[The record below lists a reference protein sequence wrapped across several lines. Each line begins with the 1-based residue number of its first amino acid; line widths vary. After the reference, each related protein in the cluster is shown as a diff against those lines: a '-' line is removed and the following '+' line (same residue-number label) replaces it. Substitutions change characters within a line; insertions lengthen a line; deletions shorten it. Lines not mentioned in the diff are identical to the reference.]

1 MFLYKTQPGH
11 TARFPVSIMKA
22 SRHLLLLLLT
32 PVCLS
37 GPAQAEDFDMS
48 LMEKMDNLQGIDVSV
63 LQKGSERVAGKY
75 PVDLQINDEDL
86 GQITVP
92 FEAVKGRVQPV
103 FTLKQLS
110 GWGVQTDRKPEG
122 WHPLN
127 TYITQSTVE
136 YNAESEKLSL
146 SVPQASYLSPS
157 TDIAPQ
163 DRWNAGLNAARVNYN
178 LSLQQ
183 NSGSVSGQNLSSTFN
198 NGINVGSWRFR
209 NDGYYRYDTVS
220 GGRYESSASYVTH
233 DVATLKG
240 TFRGGDFFTDGKIF
254 SSVSLRGMTL
264 FSSQEMRPDDQ
275 RFYMPAISGTARSN
289 ATVVIR
295 QNGYVIDRR
304 HVPAGP
310 FLIRDVTSATTSA
323 DLDITVEESD
333 GNTQHFTQSFNTIAA
348 LLPTGVFNY
357 SFAFG
362 RLRNPSGAP
371 FAPAVYQ
378 ASGFYGLNNT
388 FTLLAGHQ
396 MASKD
401 AFGYQNSGF
410 GLAANVPLA
419 GGISWLIKHSDADF
433 GGELQ
438 PRQGQEMEAVISR
451 TITRTR
457 STLSANWKHRYD
469 RDYQDINEAISVA
482 QGLNNG
488 LDYKDRYNIQLDQ
501 TLGAVTLLLR
511 YSESR
516 TWAGD
521 TERDSRAGINFST
534 TKAALQL
541 YYTQQRQS
549 RSRADNIF
557 SLNVS
562 VPLGAAQKH
571 YLGYSAEKGN
581 HDPLKQSV
589 SVNGALLDESKL
601 SYAASQT
608 WAKGDRSSDLSAA
621 FNGSNGVFSAG
632 YSRGEGYQQ
641 TTLGIQGG
649 ILLHHHG
656 VTFSQPLGDTVVLVH
671 APNTSGL
678 KIQNNQNLY
687 TDRWG
692 NAVVPYAVPYRVN
705 DVDLD
710 PTTLTRH
717 IEAVS
722 TVKKVVPTQGAIVEA
737 EFAVKRSNRRF
748 VKILDKQHRPLPF
761 GFMVQDASQARLGI
775 GGAAGVLL
783 ADFGKVHWP
792 LSVSLNDKTLCHI
805 PQPAAPL
812 PEDTSSLWK
821 FSCL

>member
-1 MFLYKTQPGH
+1 
-11 TARFPVSIMKA
+11 
-22 SRHLLLLLLT
+22 
-32 PVCLS
+32 
-37 GPAQAEDFDMS
+37 MS

-63 LQKGSERVAGKY
+63 LQKGSERVAGRY
-75 PVDLQINDEDL
+75 PVDLHINDEDI

-92 FEAVKGRVQPV
+92 FEAVKGKVQPV
-103 FTLKQLS
+103 FTLKQLEY
-110 GWGVQTDRKPEG
+110 WGVQADRKPEG
-122 WHPLN
+122 RHPLDA
-127 TYITQSTVE
+127 YIAQSGVE
-136 YNAESEKLSL
+136 YNAENEMLSL

-157 TDIAPQ
+157 SDIAPQ
-163 DRWNAGLNAARVNYN
+163 DRWDTGLNAARVNYN
-178 LSLQQ
+178 LNIQQ
-183 NSGSVSGQNLSSTFN
+183 NSGSLSGQNLSSTFN

-220 GGRYESSASYVTH
+220 GGRYQSSASYVTH
-233 DVATLKG
+233 DIAALKG

-254 SSVSLRGMTL
+254 NSVSLRGMTL

-304 HVPAGP
+304 HVSAGP
-310 FLIRDVTSATTSA
+310 FLIRDLSSATTSS

-348 LLPTGVFNY
+348 LLPAGVFNY

-362 RLRNPSGAP
+362 RLRNPSGAS
-371 FAPAVYQ
+371 FTPAVYQ

-401 AFGYQNSGF
+401 EFEYQNSGL

-419 GGISWLIKHSDADF
+419 GGLSWLIKRSDTHSDS
-433 GGELQ
+433 ELNS
-438 PRQGQEMEAVISR
+438 RKGQEMEAVINR
-451 TITRTR
+451 TIPRTR
-457 STLSANWKHRYD
+457 STLSANWRHKYD
-469 RDYQDINEAISVA
+469 RDYQEINEAMSVA
-482 QGLNNG
+482 QGLNSG

-501 TLGAVTLLLR
+501 TLGEVTLLLR

-521 TERDSRAGINFST
+521 KARDSRAGINFST
-534 TKAALQL
+534 AKADVQL

-549 RSRADNIF
+549 HSRADNIF
-557 SLNVS
+557 SFNIS
-562 VPLGAAQKH
+562 VPLDAAQKH
-571 YLGYSAEKGN
+571 SLSYRAAYGN
-581 HDPLKQSV
+581 HESLKQSV
-589 SVNGALLDESKL
+589 SVNGTFMDENQL

-608 WAKGDRSSDLSAA
+608 WSKGDRIRDLSVA
-621 FNGSNGVFSAG
+621 FNGSNGVVSAG

-641 TTLGIQGG
+641 TTLGMQGG

-671 APNTSGL
+671 APNTGGL

-710 PTTLTRH
+710 PRTLTH
-717 IEAVS
+717 YLEAVS
-722 TVKKVVPTQGAIVEA
+722 TVKKVVPTQGAIIEA

-748 VKILDKQHRPLPF
+748 VKIVDKQQHPLPF
-761 GFMVQDASQARLGI
+761 GFEVQDASQSSLGI

-783 ADFGKVHWP
+783 ADFDKVHWP

-805 PQPAAPL
+805 SQPAAPL
-812 PEDTSSLWK
+812 PDDTSSLWK